1 MTGLLNFAKGNSMLC
16 RTIIVTSLLI
26 SLPTLADKRKA
37 RGAAKAA
44 ASIAPAP
51 VPSAADAAA
60 IARAADYLACVQAE
74 ARYIETA
81 SARRTQC
88 ETAAT
93 RVRDCIGRV
102 RDRQSSNTGKG
113 AIIGLAAAVATG
125 GASLLYTGAGALIG
139 HQTSDEAPG
148 ECGAVPVCDAA
159 AIEAQLGREGVR
171 KVACAR

>member
-1 MTGLLNFAKGNSMLC
+1 MTGLLNFAKGDSMLC
-16 RTIIVTSLLI
+16 RTIIAASLLI
-26 SLPTLADKRKA
+26 SLPTFADKRKA
-37 RGAAKAA
+37 RGAAKVA

-51 VPSAADAAA
+51 APSADAAA

-81 SARRTQC
+81 SARRVQC

-125 GASLLYTGAGALIG
+125 GASLLYTGTGALIG

-159 AIEAQLGREGVR
+159 AIESQLAREGVR
-171 KVACAR
+171 KVTCAR

>member
-1 MTGLLNFAKGNSMLC
+1 MLSRSFLLA
-16 RTIIVTSLLI
+16 SLLTS
-26 SLPTLADKRKA
+26 SLALADKPKA
-37 RGAAKAA
+37 KVTVKT
-44 ASIAPAP
+44 APAP
-51 VPSAADAAA
+51 VPSADAAA

-81 SARRTQC
+81 SARRVQC

-159 AIEAQLGREGVR
+159 AIESQLAREGVR